1 MKKFEKA
8 IILTVVLCFL
18 FSVTAFAINLP
29 EPTNNFFVNDFA
41 NVISEEDEKEI
52 MAIGAS
58 LFKQTTA
65 QVVVVTV
72 DSLEGADVNEYAL
85 ELGRKWGVGDEE
97 KDNGVVLLL
106 SVSDRKITIQVGY
119 GLEGCLTDIKTGRI
133 LDEYAI
139 PYLRDND
146 FSTGLFEAY
155 KAITAVVCNEYGV
168 ELNPDYDINNYNN
181 TYEKENYDDFGEDVL
196 GALII
201 VIFIVIIFVVILSR
215 SSGGNSN
222 HGGGTYG
229 GGHYRG
235 TTYHGGSFYGGPRGG
250 FSGGSRGGFSG
261 GGFRGGGGS
270 FGGGGG
276 GSR

>member
-139 PYLRDND
+139 PYLSEDD
-146 FSTGLFEAY
+146 FSQGLKETF
-155 KAITAVVCNEYGV
+155 KAITTSVYEEYGV
-168 ELNPDYDINNYNN
+168 TPEIDYDYSS
-181 TYEKENYDDFGEDVL
+181 YEVSDGYTLTAGDIITSIIIIG
-196 GALII
+196 I
-201 VIFIVIIFVVILSR
+201 VILVLSKKRGPIFIGPFIGH
-215 SSGGNSN
+215 GGFGN
-222 HGGGTYG
+222 HGGG
-229 GGHYRG
+229 HH
-235 TTYHGGSFYGGPRGG
+235 HGGGG
-250 FSGGSRGGFSG
+250 FSSG
-261 GGFRGGGGS
+261 GGFSGGGGS
-270 FGGGGG
+270 FGGGGS
-276 GSR
+276 SRGF